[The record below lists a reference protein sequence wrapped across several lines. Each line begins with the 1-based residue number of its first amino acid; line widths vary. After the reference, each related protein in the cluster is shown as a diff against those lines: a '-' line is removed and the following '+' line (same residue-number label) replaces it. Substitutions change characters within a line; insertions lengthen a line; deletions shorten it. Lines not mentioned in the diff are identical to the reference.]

1 MAAPRPLIAV
11 RGSRGVAFHKGQPDF
26 AELNEFQR
34 DTTRS
39 CRVIAFSKDGKLF
52 AWSNEEKVQVV
63 ALPSFEKVL
72 EVPKP
77 KTLYLDFSPKGN
89 ILCTWEQYTGSKDS
103 QEQPNMFVYD
113 IKSKK
118 CLRSFVQKK
127 QSSWQPQWS
136 DDESICA
143 RSMNNEVHIYESNNF
158 ETFCHKIHLQK
169 LAEFSLAPG
178 DKPYHIACHVP
189 GTKGQP
195 SFVRAFRHPNYEG
208 PSAGIANK
216 SFYKADKVD
225 FRWNKKGTGLL
236 LLTSTDV
243 DKTGASYY
251 GDQGLHFLRTNGDT
265 AMVKRGKDG
274 PVYSVEWSPEC
285 DHFCVVY
292 GFMPAKATLFN
303 LNCDPVFDMG
313 TGPRNSIYYNIQG
326 TLLILAGFGNLRGNV
341 EVWDVKGRKQV
352 SRSQASDSTQLC
364 WCADGEHYLTA
375 TTAPRLRVGNGYKV
389 WHYSGSL
396 QHENICCEGEELWDV
411 LWQPCPAE
419 SFPAKPISYKQVSG
433 IQSSQP
439 QASKQ
444 VYRPPGARG
453 QPSSFKV
460 KDDES
465 ASTNKAADSTPKS
478 KTAIKNQKR
487 KEAKKA
493 KKENAQP
500 AEVTDKASAI
510 QTVVE
515 IMGQNSAPQET
526 EEGSR
531 EKKIRNLKKKLGQIA
546 TLKEEVQ
553 AGKKLEANQ
562 LEKIKREQELLDEL
576 EALEL
581 H

>member
-1 MAAPRPLIAV
+1 MVQTRCKQSPCLPATLSISGV
-11 RGSRGVAFHKGQPDF
+11 SR
-26 AELNEFQR
+26 
-34 DTTRS
+34 
-39 CRVIAFSKDGKLF
+39 
-52 AWSNEEKVQVV
+52 VQVV

-77 KTLYLDFSPKGN
+77 KTLYLEFSPKGS

-127 QSSWQPQWS
+127 QSSWQPQWT

-143 RSMNNEVHIYESNNF
+143 RSMNNEVHIFESNNF
-158 ETFCHKIHLQK
+158 ETFSHKIHLQK

-178 DKPYHIACHVP
+178 DKPHHIACHVP

-195 SFVRAFRHPNYEG
+195 SFVRAFRHPNYDG
-208 PSAGIANK
+208 PNAGIANK
-216 SFYKADKVD
+216 SFYKSDKVD
-225 FRWNKKGTGLL
+225 FFWNKKGTGLL

-292 GFMPAKATLFN
+292 GCILLHARTL
-303 LNCDPVFDMG
+303 VH
-313 TGPRNSIYYNIQG
+313 S
-326 TLLILAGFGNLRGNV
+326 GNHVGNV

-396 QHENICCEGEELWDV
+396 QHENICSEGEELWDV
-411 LWQPCPAE
+411 LWQPCPAD
-419 SFPAKPISYKQVSG
+419 SFPAKPISYKQVGG

-460 KDDES
+460 KEDES
-465 ASTNKAADSTPKS
+465 SSTDKAAEPKS

-500 AEVTDKASAI
+500 GEATEKASAI

-515 IMGQNSAPQET
+515 IMGQNNIPQET
-526 EEGSR
+526 EEVSR
-531 EKKIRNLKKKLGQIA
+531 EKKIRNLKKKLGQIVM
-546 TLKEEVQ
+546 LKEEVQ

>member
-1 MAAPRPLIAV
+1 MIDLHYDQHLACSVLDLFQLEDQEEWHFIKGSKTFQSSMNF
-11 RGSRGVAFHKGQPDF
+11 RGSLITHLLLR
-26 AELNEFQR
+26 
-34 DTTRS
+34 
-39 CRVIAFSKDGKLF
+39 
-52 AWSNEEKVQVV
+52 VQVV
-63 ALPSFEKVL
+63 TLPSFEKVF

-77 KTLYLDFSPKGN
+77 KTLYLEFSPKGS

-103 QEQPNMFVYD
+103 QELPNMFVYD

-178 DKPYHIACHVP
+178 DKPHHIACHVP

-216 SFYKADKVD
+216 SFYKADKVE
-225 FRWNKKGTGLL
+225 FYWNKKGTGLL

-265 AMVKRGKDG
+265 AMVKRGKFSNIRHIAVFSSKDG

-292 GFMPAKATLFN
+292 G
-303 LNCDPVFDMG
+303 
-313 TGPRNSIYYNIQG
+313 S
-326 TLLILAGFGNLRGNV
+326 
-341 EVWDVKGRKQV
+341 
-352 SRSQASDSTQLC
+352 
-364 WCADGEHYLTA
+364 
-375 TTAPRLRVGNGYKV
+375 
-389 WHYSGSL
+389 
-396 QHENICCEGEELWDV
+396 
-411 LWQPCPAE
+411 
-419 SFPAKPISYKQVSG
+419 
-433 IQSSQP
+433 
-439 QASKQ
+439 SKQ

-465 ASTNKAADSTPKS
+465 SSTNKTADSTPKS
-478 KTAIKNQKR
+478 KTQIKNQKR

-493 KKENAQP
+493 KKENAQ
-500 AEVTDKASAI
+500 ARK
-510 QTVVE
+510 
-515 IMGQNSAPQET
+515 
-526 EEGSR
+526 
-531 EKKIRNLKKKLGQIA
+531 
-546 TLKEEVQ
+546 
-553 AGKKLEANQ
+553 
-562 LEKIKREQELLDEL
+562 
-576 EALEL
+576 
-581 H
+581 

>member
-1 MAAPRPLIAV
+1 MAASRPLVAV
-11 RGSRGVAFHKGQPDF
+11 RGSSGVTFYQGQPDYSECSGF
-26 AELNEFQR
+26 KR
-34 DTTRS
+34 DPTRA

-52 AWSNEEKVQVV
+52 AWSNEEKVQVMSV
-63 ALPSFEKVL
+63 PSFEKVL
-72 EVPKP
+72 DIPKP
-77 KTLYLDFSPKGN
+77 KTQYLQFSPQGN
-89 ILCTWEQYTGSKDS
+89 ILCTWEQFVGPKDS
-103 QEQPNMFVYD
+103 QEQPNMFIYD
-113 IKSKK
+113 IKSQK
-118 CLRSFVQKK
+118 CLRSVVQKK

-136 DDESICA
+136 DDESLCA
-143 RSMNNEVHIYESNNF
+143 RCVNNEVHIFENNNF
-158 ETFCHKIHLQK
+158 ETFSHKIHLQK

-178 DKPYHIACHVP
+178 AKPHHIACHVP

-195 SFVRAFRHPNYEG
+195 SFVRAFRHPNYDG
-208 PSAGIANK
+208 ANAGIANK
-216 SFYKADKVD
+216 SFYKSDKVD
-225 FRWNKKGTGLL
+225 FYWNKKGSGVL
-236 LLTSTDV
+236 LLTSTEV
-243 DKTGASYY
+243 DKTGGSYY

-265 AMVKRGKDG
+265 AMVKRGKEG
-274 PVYSVEWSPEC
+274 PIYSVEWSPDC

-313 TGPRNSIYYNIQG
+313 TGPRNSVYYNPQG
-326 TLLILAGFGNLRGNV
+326 TLLLLAGFGNLRGNV

-352 SRSQASDSTQLC
+352 SRSQAADSTQLC

-375 TTAPRLRVGNGYKV
+375 TTAPRLRVSNGYKL

-396 QHENICCEGEELWDV
+396 QHENLCREGEELWDA
-411 LWQPCPAE
+411 LWQPCPE
-419 SFPAKPISYKQVSG
+419 GTFPAKPVSYKQVSG

-439 QASKQ
+439 QACKQ

-465 ASTNKAADSTPKS
+465 SAGDKPNDAAPKS

-493 KKENAQP
+493 KKENAE
-500 AEVTDKASAI
+500 AGEMTDKASAI
-510 QTVVE
+510 QTVAE
-515 IMGQNSAPQET
+515 IMNPPPAQQEP
-526 EEGSR
+526 EEVSK
-531 EKKIRNLKKKLGQIA
+531 EKKIRNLKKKLNQIV
-546 TLKEEVQ
+546 TLKEQVQ

-562 LEKIKREQELLDEL
+562 LEKIEREQELLDEL